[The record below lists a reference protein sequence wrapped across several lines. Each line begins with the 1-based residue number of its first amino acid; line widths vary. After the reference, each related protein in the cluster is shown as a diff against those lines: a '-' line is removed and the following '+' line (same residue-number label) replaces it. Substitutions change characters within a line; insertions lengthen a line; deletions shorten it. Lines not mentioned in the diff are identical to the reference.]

1 MLQALI
7 GTDGR
12 AAWSARA
19 AGLRPLDVAMQ
30 VALPE
35 FDGRLTTVPVAFK
48 ESDSGQEGRCTF
60 LTRSAAPRSPARQPR
75 GPCCAG
81 RRAQRR
87 IAVILGNS
95 PSSNGRIGNGVG
107 LDTPASLHTL
117 LLALRG
123 AGFSVSHIPPSGDA
137 LMHALIARGTF
148 DPQAGE
154 PPDGW
159 ALAAQ
164 RWDAAHPPPGL
175 PLGHVFVGLQPP
187 RLGRRPA
194 AGLPRP

>member
-1 MLQALI
+1 MEQATEAEGAGARAWLARLGVPVLQALI

-48 ESDSGQEGRCTF
+48 ESDSGHEGRCTF

-81 RRAQRR
+81 RRAQRS
-87 IAVILGNS
+87 AGS
-95 PSSNGRIGNGVG
+95 PSSWATPPAATGASA
-107 LDTPASLHTL
+107 TAWAWTPPASLHAL

-123 AGFSVSHIPPSGDA
+123 AG
-137 LMHALIARGTF
+137 
-148 DPQAGE
+148 
-154 PPDGW
+154 
-159 ALAAQ
+159 LAS
-164 RWDAAHPPPGL
+164 PTS
-175 PLGHVFVGLQPP
+175 PLRATP
-187 RLGRRPA
+187 
-194 AGLPRP
+194 